1 MARCPF
7 AVWRPMPYGSYL
19 MPNPVRANLHTAVSS
34 ASSLYSYFAT
44 RSGKVHSHFYV
55 AKDGTIEQYRDTAYA
70 AAAAAGRML
79 RKTSPISCP
88 VCHPARGRSRR
99 SDRRSGRR

>member
-34 ASSLYSYFAT
+34 ASSLYSHFAT

-70 AAAAAGRML
+70 AAAVIRA
-79 RKTSPISCP
+79 S
-88 VCHPARGRSRR
+88 
-99 SDRRSGRR
+99 RSGSDAAALIADKGVSGMCFS